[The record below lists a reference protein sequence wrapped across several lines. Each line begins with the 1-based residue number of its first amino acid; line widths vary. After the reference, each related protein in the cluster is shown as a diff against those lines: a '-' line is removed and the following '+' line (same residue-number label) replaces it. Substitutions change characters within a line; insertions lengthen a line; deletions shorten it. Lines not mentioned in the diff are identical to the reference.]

1 MRYKIK
7 ITKDKKPFCD
17 VAIENNDH
25 KTRDEILALALTRFP
40 TTEGFTR
47 EVLFSDDEV
56 RYLKSTPTGIE
67 VLAVQPI
74 YQPCNER

>member
-7 ITKDKKPFCD
+7 ITKEAKPLFE
-17 VAIENNDH
+17 VVIENNDQS
-25 KTRDEILALALTRFP
+25 KREDILALVLDRFP
-40 TTEGFTR
+40 AAEGFER

-67 VLAVQPI
+67 VLASQPI
-74 YQPCNER
+74 YRPTNN